1 MIISEVKKSYEGDAF
16 FPSFE
21 ENFKLESTEEKE
33 EFIIKI
39 YRRCK

>member
-1 MIISEVKKSYEGDAF
+1 MVISEVKKSYDGDAY

-21 ENFKLESTEEKE
+21 EFFELESEEERE

-39 YRRCK
+39 YRRK